1 MLERQ
6 KKQIE
11 KLKQNRKNRI
21 EEIIV
26 ETLYV
31 IFFISYNLFEMWL
44 VYILGKYYG
53 MVIEMTLIMVSF
65 LISKAIFGIP
75 LHFSNNF
82 KCLGASFVAF
92 YTAIRCTLSTNISI
106 FTNVIIGIMVGAI
119 TSYIAT
125 YMYREKQ
132 KVKKRNLVKE
142 LVELDLD
149 NDKIQS
155 ICKKNGLDEEIGFIV
170 DFRMNHNEDLTCY
183 EFSIDASTLNRK
195 INKFLRVAK

>member
-82 KCLGASFVAF
+82 KCL
-92 YTAIRCTLSTNISI
+92 
-106 FTNVIIGIMVGAI
+106 
-119 TSYIAT
+119 
-125 YMYREKQ
+125 K
-132 KVKKRNLVKE
+132 
-142 LVELDLD
+142 
-149 NDKIQS
+149 
-155 ICKKNGLDEEIGFIV
+155 
-170 DFRMNHNEDLTCY
+170 
-183 EFSIDASTLNRK
+183 
-195 INKFLRVAK
+195 